1 MTTAY
6 GHRGQSALL
15 RGRRLGRSTQTQF
28 LTQFFGLFTASEMR
42 ARAQAHSAGLATI
55 NQKISITAKN
65 AGQPSANQICM

>member
-1 MTTAY
+1 
-6 GHRGQSALL
+6 
-15 RGRRLGRSTQTQF
+15 